1 MSEDGQDTTPEFKLA
16 VFKCN
21 KCANNRPHLVL
32 DNYEYDNNPLYL
44 VVCQNCENGR
54 IVQVNDQ
61 IGREMGKIVRCQ
73 CGKYK
78 LENQFC
84 EICRKLDERGKH

>member
-1 MSEDGQDTTPEFKLA
+1 MIEGGKDIAPDGKIA

-21 KCANNRPHLVL
+21 KCASNRPHLVL
-32 DNYEYDNNPLYL
+32 DNYEYDNNPLWL
-44 VVCQNCENGR
+44 VVCQNCEDGR

-61 IGREMGKIVRCQ
+61 VGRSGKIVRCK

-78 LENQFC
+78 LENQLC
-84 EICRKLDERGKH
+84 EICRKLDERG